1 MRKALVKTY
10 IYELIFLCIY
20 LIVTNKLLEIFEEKF
35 ILGVFIILIINVV
48 VFFYLIIYLIILLR
62 SQYYVYKLNLSK
74 SIVMEKKLYKMK
86 KINIIKDIHR
96 INLSAY
102 YRLLN
107 KEEEVLR
114 YLNEVRISRF
124 TLPIV
129 RYCYYMNLA
138 EYKYYNEKK
147 EEARKI
153 LEDANSC
160 FQYGEELKLTV
171 KQEIHDYKI
180 TSQDHIL
187 FVGSGSMPITAFT
200 IAKET
205 GAEITCVDIDKEA
218 LDLSKKVAIKLGF
231 PNIIF
236 ENELFSLS
244 LDKYSHIIIASL
256 VPLKCEILE
265 NIRKT
270 IPVTTKLILRYGN
283 ELKELFNYPIYQKE
297 IKTFIKTVIRDRDF
311 IYDTLLLEKETNYGK

>member
-1 MRKALVKTY
+1 MSKSLLFDLKVLEFKLKESLKLYEETKIEENFELLKANIDELCSFIIKKENHLSFFQTTENENIRTY
-10 IYELIFLCIY
+10 VVSIRDLS
-20 LIVTNKLLEIFEEKF
+20 TK
-35 ILGVFIILIINVV
+35 ILGII
-48 VFFYLIIYLIILLR
+48 
-62 SQYYVYKLNLSK
+62 
-74 SIVMEKKLYKMK
+74 E
-86 KINIIKDIHR
+86 
-96 INLSAY
+96 
-102 YRLLN
+102 
-107 KEEEVLR
+107 
-114 YLNEVRISRF
+114 
-124 TLPIV
+124 
-129 RYCYYMNLA
+129 
-138 EYKYYNEKK
+138 K

-160 FQYGEELKLTV
+160 FQYGQYGEELKLTV
-171 KQEIHDYKI
+171 KQEIHDYKM
-180 TSQDHIL
+180 TSQDHVL

-236 ENELFSLS
+236 ENDLFSLP

-265 NIRKT
+265 NIRKS

-311 IYDTLLLEKETNYGK
+311 IYDTLLLEKE

>member
-1 MRKALVKTY
+1 MHFPYFICCIAILIEQLLLFDLKVLEFKLKESLKLYENTKIEANFELLKTN
-10 IYELIFLCIY
+10 IDELCSFIIKKENHLAFFQTAENEDIRAYVISIRDLS
-20 LIVTNKLLEIFEEKF
+20 TK
-35 ILGVFIILIINVV
+35 ILGII
-48 VFFYLIIYLIILLR
+48 
-62 SQYYVYKLNLSK
+62 
-74 SIVMEKKLYKMK
+74 E
-86 KINIIKDIHR
+86 
-96 INLSAY
+96 
-102 YRLLN
+102 
-107 KEEEVLR
+107 
-114 YLNEVRISRF
+114 
-124 TLPIV
+124 
-129 RYCYYMNLA
+129 
-138 EYKYYNEKK
+138 K

>member
-1 MRKALVKTY
+1 MSKSLLFDLKVLEFKLKESLKLYEETKIEENFELLKAN
-10 IYELIFLCIY
+10 IDELCSFIIKKENHLAFFQTAENEDIRAYVISIRDLS
-20 LIVTNKLLEIFEEKF
+20 TK
-35 ILGVFIILIINVV
+35 ILGII
-48 VFFYLIIYLIILLR
+48 
-62 SQYYVYKLNLSK
+62 
-74 SIVMEKKLYKMK
+74 E
-86 KINIIKDIHR
+86 
-96 INLSAY
+96 
-102 YRLLN
+102 
-107 KEEEVLR
+107 
-114 YLNEVRISRF
+114 
-124 TLPIV
+124 
-129 RYCYYMNLA
+129 
-138 EYKYYNEKK
+138 K

-311 IYDTLLLEKETNYGK
+311 IYDTLLLENETNYGK

>member
-1 MRKALVKTY
+1 MSKSLLFDLKVLEFKLKESLKLYEETKIEGNFELLKANIDELCSFIIKKENHLSFFQTTENENIRTY
-10 IYELIFLCIY
+10 VVSIRDLS
-20 LIVTNKLLEIFEEKF
+20 TK
-35 ILGVFIILIINVV
+35 ILGII
-48 VFFYLIIYLIILLR
+48 
-62 SQYYVYKLNLSK
+62 
-74 SIVMEKKLYKMK
+74 E
-86 KINIIKDIHR
+86 
-96 INLSAY
+96 
-102 YRLLN
+102 
-107 KEEEVLR
+107 
-114 YLNEVRISRF
+114 
-124 TLPIV
+124 
-129 RYCYYMNLA
+129 
-138 EYKYYNEKK
+138 K

-171 KQEIHDYKI
+171 KQEIHDYKM
-180 TSQDHIL
+180 TSQDHVL

-236 ENELFSLS
+236 ENDLFSLP

-265 NIRKT
+265 NIRKS

-311 IYDTLLLEKETNYGK
+311 IYDTLLLEKE